1 MSLIFGRVNRLE
13 LRKLREHG
21 LQVMALRDN
30 ESAAL
35 LEQPASALI
44 RCRGERFMIVRTP
57 ERPFQTVTLTG
68 ECVLVRGRELSRPLR
83 FLLPS

>member
-21 LQVMALRDN
+21 LQVMSLRDH

-35 LEQPASALI
+35 FEQPAGSLI
-44 RCRGERFMIVRTP
+44 RGRGERFVIVRTP
-57 ERPFQTVTLTG
+57 ERPFQTVSLTG
-68 ECVLVRGRELSRPLR
+68 ESVLVRGRELPRPLG
-83 FLLPS
+83 FHLPS